1 MGLEKRIDDLCF
13 PARPWR
19 EDRRQVP
26 IRLGGWKEGR
36 QHWERQLGGRS
47 LGRKRFVSDVC
58 GSHRAA
64 VRPCVCLPTSVV
76 SLFGDSYKKSSV
88 GCVTG
93 RRRRDMD
100 DTLLQAMDCHMD
112 YQPFGYPGALE
123 FS

>member
-47 LGRKRFVSDVC
+47 LGRRGSSRMSVGAIGQQC
-58 GSHRAA
+58 GRAS
-64 VRPCVCLPTSVV
+64 VCL
-76 SLFGDSYKKSSV
+76 
-88 GCVTG
+88 
-93 RRRRDMD
+93 R
-100 DTLLQAMDCHMD
+100 LL
-112 YQPFGYPGALE
+112 
-123 FS
+123 